1 MLENYLPIY
10 LAYYDSA
17 GSVVS
22 RTYLSS
28 YSRFSNLM
36 LPLRVTSVQYMA
48 KKDSSLVRTVYSNVR
63 IDGNDPMFDF
73 KVPADAKPVKSSK
86 AGKK

>member
-63 IDGNDPMFDF
+63 IDTNDPMFGF
-73 KVPADAKPVKSSK
+73 KIPSDAKPTTVRPR
-86 AGKK
+86 

>member
-1 MLENYLPIY
+1 MLETRIHQ
-10 LAYYDSA
+10 
-17 GSVVS
+17 
-22 RTYLSS
+22 
-28 YSRFSNLM
+28 
-36 LPLRVTSVQYMA
+36 VQYMA